1 MTFLPILERELRVR
15 ARSPANYWG
24 RFGMAAVGV
33 LVCAPT
39 LMLSEPFSGPGTTG
53 RGAFIGLVSAAFL
66 LCCAACILTA
76 DTISSER
83 REGTLGLLLLTR
95 VRSLDVLLGK
105 FASSGLAGLA
115 GLAAFLPVLALPIL
129 SGGVTGGEAVR
140 NALALFDALFLALSV
155 GLWASA
161 RGLERF
167 RTARAAFL
175 TLAGLVLGLP
185 FLGGLTNNPHL
196 ALASPLATLYRASD
210 VEYKLSPATY
220 WISLGLVQIAGWTF
234 LLSAVVCMRRRP
246 EGDRARIHEP
256 AREISANSPTTWTT
270 STQGTSTPVAG
281 SKAISTVVICRYC
294 GRANDPDAICC
305 RECGTVLRRIEPKPS
320 RLLPGATPLHW
331 LLRRQRGIKPMLW
344 LAGVIGFFHYALFGM
359 VGRFLVGGGGM
370 MLFGVSGALGLAMS
384 VITDSIF
391 AWVASRFFVEARR
404 TGELELLLTT
414 PLGATELVSAQ
425 WDILLRLMR
434 WPVAVILI
442 PVLLQGAVFLLSYNP
457 IRSNLWSLY
466 SGLATLLTAGNAILA
481 VGALCWLA
489 LWFGLRMAGQ
499 GKAILWTVLL
509 ATGVPYGLSLL
520 WSILYRP
527 VVMFTGG
534 MTGGSWFSSPW
545 LLGYLIPSMA
555 NLLFYLWLI
564 RRARWHLLR
573 EPAEGEPLDPRQIF
587 SLSNLLPRMAN
598 AIRRARQWPGV

>member
-1 MTFLPILERELRVR
+1 
-15 ARSPANYWG
+15 
-24 RFGMAAVGV
+24 
-33 LVCAPT
+33 
-39 LMLSEPFSGPGTTG
+39 
-53 RGAFIGLVSAAFL
+53 
-66 LCCAACILTA
+66 
-76 DTISSER
+76 
-83 REGTLGLLLLTR
+83 
-95 VRSLDVLLGK
+95 
-105 FASSGLAGLA
+105 
-115 GLAAFLPVLALPIL
+115 
-129 SGGVTGGEAVR
+129 
-140 NALALFDALFLALSV
+140 
-155 GLWASA
+155 
-161 RGLERF
+161 
-167 RTARAAFL
+167 
-175 TLAGLVLGLP
+175 
-185 FLGGLTNNPHL
+185 
-196 ALASPLATLYRASD
+196 
-210 VEYKLSPATY
+210 
-220 WISLGLVQIAGWTF
+220 
-234 LLSAVVCMRRRP
+234 
-246 EGDRARIHEP
+246 
-256 AREISANSPTTWTT
+256 
-270 STQGTSTPVAG
+270 
-281 SKAISTVVICRYC
+281 
-294 GRANDPDAICC
+294 
-305 RECGTVLRRIEPKPS
+305 
-320 RLLPGATPLHW
+320 
-331 LLRRQRGIKPMLW
+331 MLW

-598 AIRRARQWPGV
+598 AIRRARHWPGV